1 MYSVFTG
8 KAKGFANYKT
18 FLMAVL
24 MLWVATSCNKTPQHA
39 KHIPKQASAVVAIDT
54 KKLAWDIISF
64 DDIFGKN
71 TDTTSDETG
80 KKLQEAGIDFL
91 STSYV
96 FSTGA
101 LDKAP
106 VSALLPL
113 SDAAKF
119 KAFLE
124 TFDKEHPLV
133 VKEENGFRVAGNNDF
148 VVMFDDKLAI
158 VATLKNYG
166 EAQLKTHANTLFTL
180 AEENSLAESNTYFK
194 GLLEHGGALSFWVS
208 LKDAMPSEATA
219 NNPAADQTNKALT
232 GRFMTATLDFEK
244 GKAVLKSDFY
254 SENEAD
260 KEYGKLLSQPINKDL
275 LADVPSDKP
284 MGVVALKLDVPL
296 LRKLMQKVG
305 VSMQVEGGLTMAGV
319 SPDDFFGMLSGDVI
333 VAATEAAAEMNGTP
347 QVFVNLGISN
357 NETCNKV
364 LGILSSQSFIKKE
377 NDYFVGG
384 GVVPAI
390 YSLIPR
396 DKKLMFASSA
406 KMRDLIVGNKAPK
419 FKAEVGENAMYFLL
433 DFDVFTQQMSQFATD
448 YSRLANK
455 YVKSFEATAIQK
467 SEKQSEAV
475 FSLHTKPENESSW
488 KALAEY
494 GQEVKK
500 LDEAQRKQ
508 WQMEEQEIIE
518 ADTASVAVPLEEE
531 PVQ

>member
-1 MYSVFTG
+1 MYSISTG
-8 KAKGFANYKT
+8 KAKVFANYQT

-71 TDTTSDETG
+71 ADTTSDEAG

-119 KAFLE
+119 KVFLE
-124 TFDKEHPLV
+124 TFDKEHPFV
-133 VKEENGFRVAGNNDF
+133 VKEENGFRVAGNNDV

-158 VATLKNYG
+158 VAMLKNYG
-166 EAQLKTHANTLFTL
+166 EAQLKTHVNTLFSL
-180 AEENSLAESNTYFK
+180 AAENSLAESNPYFK
-194 GLLEHGGALSFWVS
+194 GLLEHSGALSFWVS
-208 LKDAMPSEATA
+208 LKDAMPSEAAA
-219 NNPAADQTNKALT
+219 NNATAGQTDKVLA

-260 KEYGKLLSQPINKDL
+260 KEYSKILSQPINKDL
-275 LADVPSDKP
+275 LADVPTDKP
-284 MGVVALKLDVPL
+284 IGVIALKFDVPL
-296 LRKLMQKVG
+296 LRKLLQKTG
-305 VSMQVEGGLTMAGV
+305 MSMQVEGGLMMAGV
-319 SPDDFFGMLSGDVI
+319 SLDDFFGMLSGDV
-333 VAATEAAAEMNGTP
+333 VVSATEAEAGMTGAP
-347 QVFVNLGISN
+347 QVFVNLGVSN
-357 NETCNKV
+357 NETRDKV

-384 GVVPAI
+384 GMLPTN
-390 YSLIPR
+390 YTLIPK

-406 KMRDLIVGNKAPK
+406 KMRDLIIGGNAPK
-419 FKAEVGENAMYFLL
+419 FSANVGSNAIYLL
-433 DFDVFTQQMSQFATD
+433 FDFDVFGQQMSQFATD

-455 YVKSFEATAIQK
+455 YIKSLEVVAIQK
-467 SEKQSEAV
+467 SEKQTEAV
-475 FSLHTKPENESSW
+475 FNLNTKPENENSW
-488 KALAEY
+488 KSLAEY

-500 LDEAQRKQ
+500 LDEAQGKQ
-508 WQMEEQEIIE
+508 WQMQEEEIIE
-518 ADTASVAVPLEEE
+518 EVDTIAAPLEEE

>member
-1 MYSVFTG
+1 MYSIFTG
-8 KAKGFANYKT
+8 KAKVFANYKR
-18 FLMAVL
+18 FLMAIL
-24 MLWVATSCNKTPQHA
+24 MLWAATACNKTPQHA
-39 KHIPKQASAVVAIDT
+39 KHIPKQASAVVAVDT

-71 TDTTSDETG
+71 TDTTSDEAG

-91 STSYV
+91 STSYI

-101 LDKAP
+101 LDQAP

-119 KAFLE
+119 KVFLE

-133 VKEENGFRVAGNNDF
+133 VKEENGLRVAGNNDF

-158 VATLKNYG
+158 VAILKNYG
-166 EAQLKTHANTLFTL
+166 EAQLKTHITTLFNLTT
-180 AEENSLAESNTYFK
+180 ENSLAESNPYFK
-194 GLLEHGGALSFWVS
+194 ELLQHSGALSFWVS

-219 NNPAADQTNKALT
+219 NNPAADQTNKVLT

-260 KEYGKLLSQPINKDL
+260 KEYSKLLSQPISKDL
-275 LADVPSDKP
+275 LADVPTDKP
-284 MGVVALKLDVPL
+284 IGVVALKFDVPL
-296 LRKLMQKVG
+296 LRKLMQKLG

-319 SPDDFFGMLSGDVI
+319 SPDDFFGMLSGDVV
-333 VAATEAAAEMNGTP
+333 VAATGVDAEMASSP

-357 NETCNKV
+357 NETRDKV

-377 NDYFVGG
+377 KDYFVGA
-384 GVVPAI
+384 GVLPI
-390 YSLIPR
+390 GYSLMPK
-396 DKKLMFASSA
+396 DKKLMFASTA
-406 KMRDLIVGNKAPK
+406 KMRDLIMSGNAPK
-419 FKAEVGENAMYFLL
+419 FSADAGENAMYFLL
-433 DFDVFTQQMSQFATD
+433 DFDIFSQQLSQFATD

-455 YVKSFEATAIQK
+455 YIKSFEVKASQK
-467 SEKQSEAV
+467 SEKQTEAV
-475 FSLHTKPENESSW
+475 FNLNTKPENENSW
-488 KALAEY
+488 KSLAEY
-494 GQEVKK
+494 AQEVKK
-500 LDEAQRKQ
+500 LDEQKRQ
-508 WQMEEQEIIE
+508 EWQTQEELIE
-518 ADTASVAVPLEEE
+518 TDTATFVTPLEEE